1 MKNWSIAK
9 RIQLS
14 LMTAIG
20 MVLLVGFLSFF
31 YINRL
36 NTGLQEITNGL
47 DSTAVGL
54 QQLTDGLEK
63 VIQRDIRL
71 TRLTEQIQSSTY
83 ELAKKES
90 QFLIN
95 PRNNIHRQELEEI
108 AGNTLGMAEQARKL
122 SQKEE
127 NIERYGKIIQY
138 IRDYISLIS
147 QMDGPNALQAQISQ
161 QQMMAKRQNLKEL
174 NSEVLQDR
182 YKELQAHQLELNKL
196 GREARLKSLEARDR
210 SKTAEAK
217 ISDAQRNMIIVVLLM
232 LFSGL
237 GLGFVSP
244 SVVTAPFKKMVQ
256 AINEVRT
263 GKLNISIPVEAD
275 DEIGEIAK
283 SLNNM
288 ITELRE
294 FDEMK
299 IKRIAFE
306 KRRFVTLANMVDYGV
321 LVLKREGIIEFI
333 NTQLYL
339 LLKCDTKEIE
349 GYRIEHTPLPQ
360 EIKDFLVECLNTKE
374 KMDNRELS
382 INLKRKKGDK
392 FSVDL
397 LVDTAMVRTH
407 TGTIVNIIVTFEEK
421 DTHVDRAFLARS
433 LAIKEEEQSE

>member
-14 LMTAIG
+14 LMTAIA
-20 MVLLVGFLSFF
+20 MVLVVGFLSFY

-36 NTGLQEITNGL
+36 NSGLQEITQGL
-47 DSTAVGL
+47 ESTAQGL

-63 VIQRDIRL
+63 VVQRDIRL
-71 TRLTEQIQSSTY
+71 ARLTEQIQSITY
-83 ELAKKES
+83 EVAKKEA
-90 QFLIN
+90 QFFRN
-95 PRNNIHRQELEEI
+95 PQNIEYRQELEEAANMI
-108 AGNTLGMAEQARKL
+108 LNMAEQSKKL
-122 SQKEE
+122 SQKKE
-127 NIERYGKIIQY
+127 NIERYEKISEYVRSYIDSINQLNKYSALQEKII
-138 IRDYISLIS
+138 
-147 QMDGPNALQAQISQ
+147 Q
-161 QQMMAKRQNLKEL
+161 QQMMGKRQNLRDL
-174 NSEVLQDR
+174 NSKILQDR
-182 YKELQAHQLELNKL
+182 YKELQAHQLELNQL
-196 GREARLKSLEARDR
+196 GREARQKSLEARDR

-217 ISDAQRNMIIVVLLM
+217 ISDAQRNMIVVVLLM

-244 SVVTAPFKKMVQ
+244 NVVTSPFKKMVQ

-321 LVLKREGIIEFI
+321 LVLKREGVIEFI

-339 LLKCDTKEIE
+339 LLKCDTREIE

-382 INLKRKKGDK
+382 IQLKRKKGDK
-392 FSVDL
+392 FMVDL

-433 LAIKEEEQSE
+433 PSIKEEEEQ